1 MGWKGHVGLNR
12 INPYLGLASRLGYQ
26 GKYSKSGCAIPLEVC
41 VGKNEVRVC
50 HPYFWSTCVSTHN
63 KHTTSGS
70 AEEAEA
76 FSPEVL
82 AG

>member
-1 MGWKGHVGLNR
+1 LGWKGHVDLNR
-12 INPYLGLASRLGYQ
+12 ISPHLGLANRLGYQ
-26 GKYSKSGCAIPLEVC
+26 GKYSKPGCAIPLEVCVC

-50 HPYFWSTCVSTHN
+50 HPYFWSTVSPTHY
-63 KHTTSGS
+63 TSGS